1 MPSVVRDSTRTTAA
15 RDGGISSLDVRADFP
30 IFARRAGN
38 GRELIYL
45 DSGATAQKPAVVIDA
60 QAEHLR
66 AHNANVHRGVYE
78 LAQEAD
84 AAYDGARRRV
94 AEFVGV
100 QPRSTVFTKNV
111 TEAINLVAYAWGR
124 GSTSG
129 PGAGESGDSGGGRS
143 GKTAN
148 ARAHTRARG
157 IANEHNDR
165 GRPNVAP
172 GDAILI
178 TQLEHHANIVPWQV
192 LCREQGA
199 TLRYLEID
207 ERGELSLD
215 QLDAELARG
224 DVRLVAF
231 SHVSN
236 VLGTIVPVAEMTARI
251 RAAGA
256 VSLVDGAQ
264 AVPHMPVN
272 VEELGADF
280 YAWTGHKALGP
291 TGIGVL
297 HGRAEILEQMEPFM
311 TGGDM
316 IASVDFQS
324 ATWNE
329 LPYKFEA
336 GTPPI
341 AEAVGLGAA
350 VDYLSGL
357 GMERVRAHEQALTA
371 YMLDRLGEVPGL
383 RVVGPPEAERRG
395 GLASFTIEGIHPHDV
410 AELADRGG
418 VCIRAGHHCAQPLM
432 RCLGVGATA
441 RASVGVYNEPADI
454 DALVDALLAGREVF
468 GL

>member
-1 MPSVVRDSTRTTAA
+1 MPPVAE
-15 RDGGISSLDVRADFP
+15 SSLAVKADFP
-30 IFARRAGN
+30 IFARRFG

-45 DSGATAQKPAVVIDA
+45 DSGATSQKPQAVIEA

-66 AHNANVHRGVYE
+66 RHNANVHRGVYA

-84 AAYDGARRRV
+84 AAYDDARKRV
-94 AEFVGV
+94 AAFVGGD
-100 QPRSTVFTKNV
+100 PRTTIFTKNV
-111 TEAINLVAYAWGR
+111 TEAINLVAYSWGR
-124 GSTSG
+124 
-129 PGAGESGDSGGGRS
+129 
-143 GKTAN
+143 AN
-148 ARAHTRARG
+148 VG
-157 IANEHNDR
+157 
-165 GRPNVAP
+165 P
-172 GDAILI
+172 GDAVLI
-178 TQLEHHANIVPWQV
+178 TQMEHHANLVPWQV
-192 LCREQGA
+192 LCRERSA
-199 TLRYLEID
+199 ELRYLDVD
-207 ERGELSLD
+207 ERGELSLA

-224 DVRLVAF
+224 DVKLVAF
-231 SHVSN
+231 AHVSN
-236 VLGTIVPVAEMTARI
+236 VLGTINPVAEMTERI

-256 VSLVDGAQ
+256 LSLVDGAQ
-264 AVPHMPVN
+264 AVPQMPVD
-272 VEELGADF
+272 VRSLGADF
-280 YAWTGHKALGP
+280 YGWTGHKALGP
-291 TGIGVL
+291 TGVGVL
-297 HGRAEILEQMEPFM
+297 HGSEPLLERMEPFL

-324 ATWNE
+324 VSWNE

-350 VDYLSGL
+350 VDYLGAL
-357 GMERVRAHEQALTA
+357 GMERVRAHERSLTA
-371 YMLDRLGEVPGL
+371 YMLERLAEVPGL

-395 GLASFTIEGIHPHDV
+395 GLASFTIEGIHPHDA

-441 RASVGVYNEPADI
+441 RASVGVYNDASDI

>member
-1 MPSVVRDSTRTTAA
+1 MTQTTADSVA
-15 RDGGISSLDVRADFP
+15 ELSSLGVKGDFP
-30 IFARRAGN
+30 IFERRVD

-45 DSGATAQKPAVVIDA
+45 DSGATSQKPAVVIA
-60 QAEHLR
+60 ALAEHLR
-66 AHNANVHRGVYE
+66 CHNANVHRGVYA

-94 AEFVGV
+94 AEFVGAE
-100 QPRSTVFTKNV
+100 PRTTVFTKNV
-111 TEAINLVAYAWGR
+111 TEAINLVAFAWGR
-124 GSTSG
+124 GET
-129 PGAGESGDSGGGRS
+129 GDRANVGR
-143 GKTAN
+143 
-148 ARAHTRARG
+148 
-157 IANEHNDR
+157 
-165 GRPNVAP
+165 
-172 GDAILI
+172 GDAVLI

-192 LCREQGA
+192 LCRERGA
-199 TLRYLEID
+199 ELRYLEVD
-207 ERGELSLD
+207 ERGELSLE
-215 QLDAELARG
+215 QLDSELARG
-224 DVRLVAF
+224 DVRLVAC

-236 VLGTIVPVAEMTARI
+236 VLGTIVPVAQMCARV

-256 VSLVDGAQ
+256 LSLVDGAQ
-264 AVPHMPVN
+264 AVPHMPVD
-272 VEELGADF
+272 VGEIGADF

-297 HGRAEILEQMEPFM
+297 HGRVEVLEEMEPFL

-350 VDYLSGL
+350 VDYLSAL
-357 GMERVRAHEQALTA
+357 GMEQVRAHEQALTA
-371 YMLDRLGEVPGL
+371 YMLERLAEVPGL

-410 AELADRGG
+410 AELADRAG

-441 RASVGVYNEPADI
+441 RASVGVYNQRSDI
-454 DALVDALLAGREVF
+454 DALIDALLAGREVF

>member
-1 MPSVVRDSTRTTAA
+1 MPPVASTIT
-15 RDGGISSLDVRADFP
+15 SLDVKADFP
-30 IFARRAGN
+30 IFARRFD

-45 DSGATAQKPAVVIDA
+45 DSGATSQKPAVVIDA
-60 QAEHLR
+60 LAEHLR
-66 AHNANVHRGVYE
+66 SHNANVHRGVYA

-94 AEFVGV
+94 AAFVGASP
-100 QPRSTVFTKNV
+100 QTTVFTKNV
-111 TEAINLVAYAWGR
+111 TEAINLLAYAWGR
-124 GSTSG
+124 GKT
-129 PGAGESGDSGGGRS
+129 GDR
-143 GKTAN
+143 AN
-148 ARAHTRARG
+148 VG
-157 IANEHNDR
+157 
-165 GRPNVAP
+165 P

-178 TQLEHHANIVPWQV
+178 TQLEHHANIVPWQM
-192 LCREQGA
+192 LCRERGA
-199 TLRYLEID
+199 ELRYLEVD
-207 ERGELSLD
+207 ERGELSLE
-215 QLDAELARG
+215 QLDSELARG

-231 SHVSN
+231 AHVSN
-236 VLGTIVPVAEMTARI
+236 VLGTIVPVAEMCARI

-264 AVPHMPVN
+264 AVPHMPVD
-272 VEELGADF
+272 VDAVGADF

-297 HGRAEILEQMEPFM
+297 HGRAEIMDAMQPFM

-316 IASVDFQS
+316 ISSVDFQS

-350 VDYLSGL
+350 VEYLSGL
-357 GMERVRAHEQALTA
+357 DMELVRAHERALTA
-371 YMLDRLGEVPGL
+371 YMLERPGEVPGL

-441 RASVGVYNEPADI
+441 RASVGVYNEPSDI

>member
-1 MPSVVRDSTRTTAA
+1 MPPVASPPT
-15 RDGGISSLDVRADFP
+15 SLDVRSDFP
-30 IFARRAGN
+30 IFGRRFD
-38 GRELIYL
+38 GRPLIYL
-45 DSGATAQKPAVVIDA
+45 DSGATSQKPAVVIDA
-60 QAEHLR
+60 LAEHLR
-66 AHNANVHRGVYE
+66 SHNANVHRGVYA

-94 AEFVGV
+94 AEFVGASP
-100 QPRSTVFTKNV
+100 QTTVFTKNV

-124 GSTSG
+124 
-129 PGAGESGDSGGGRS
+129 
-143 GKTAN
+143 AN
-148 ARAHTRARG
+148 VG
-157 IANEHNDR
+157 
-165 GRPNVAP
+165 P

-178 TQLEHHANIVPWQV
+178 TQLEHHANIVPWQM
-192 LCREQGA
+192 LCRERGA
-199 TLRYLEID
+199 ELRYLEVD
-207 ERGELSLD
+207 ERGELSLE

-231 SHVSN
+231 AHVSN
-236 VLGTIVPVAEMTARI
+236 VLGTIVPVAEMCARI
-251 RAAGA
+251 REAGA

-264 AVPHMPVN
+264 AVPHMPVD
-272 VEELGADF
+272 VEAIGADF

-297 HGRAEILEQMEPFM
+297 HGRAELMEEMEPFM

-357 GMERVRAHEQALTA
+357 GMERVRAHERGLTA
-371 YMLDRLGEVPGL
+371 YMLERLAEVPGL

-441 RASVGVYNEPADI
+441 RASVGVYNEPADV
-454 DALVDALLAGREVF
+454 DALVQALLAGREVF